1 MSRENSTP
9 TPARPPREGRGKTAK
24 RLRANAGLRQIIADF
39 YADGHKAKAEGRP
52 VGWIP
57 PMNGLIELFYAM
69 DIHPIFPENWA
80 PICAAIGTNSQN
92 FEFAAQRGYSSD
104 LCGYFRN
111 NIGYALDG
119 IDEENQ
125 PLGGLPEPDFLISFG
140 AGCIPTMKTFQVLC
154 DHFDVPVFRADLPQ
168 VALEDIGEHHI
179 RYGVTQIE
187 RLIGFLEDLT
197 GRKLDMDRLSEAVA
211 YTDEACRI
219 WDDIM
224 ETRKAVPAPFSA
236 AEIGI
241 MFVMVTRHGTRVAVD
256 FLRDVLEEVRGKVER
271 GEGVIPN
278 ERIRL
283 FWDNIPLWYNM
294 RLFNYFEKWGAV
306 VVAETYSSAW
316 TMRMDPEKP
325 LESIAYKSLVSY
337 PLVSCVSLNKRI
349 ELVKKAVRDY
359 HVDGAVLHSN
369 MSCKPISMGQ
379 MDIQR
384 VLHDELSIPSIMFD
398 GDHMDGDKFSLA
410 QFQTRVDAFME
421 LLLDRA

>member
-1 MSRENSTP
+1 MTE
-9 TPARPPREGRGKTAK
+9 EKKTRK
-24 RLRANAGLRQIIADF
+24 RLQANTALREIIAEF
-39 YADGHKAKAEGRP
+39 YADGHRAKAEGRP

-69 DIHPIFPENWA
+69 DVHPIFPENWA
-80 PICAAIGTNSQN
+80 PLCAAMGTNAAN
-92 FEFAAQRGYSSD
+92 FSFAERRGYSPD

-119 IDEENQ
+119 ISEENQ

-140 AGCIPTMKTFQVLC
+140 AGCVPTMKTFQVLC
-154 DHFDVPVFRADLPQ
+154 DRFDVPVLRADLPQ
-168 VALEDIGEHHI
+168 VAMEDIREHHI
-179 RYGVTQIE
+179 EYGVTQMK
-187 RLIGFLEDLT
+187 RLIAFLEGLT
-197 GRKLDMDRLSEAVA
+197 GKKLDMDRLSQAVA

-219 WDDIM
+219 WDEIM
-224 ETRKAVPAPFSA
+224 ETRRNVPAPFSA

-256 FLRDVLEEVRGKVER
+256 FLNDVLSEVRGKVER

-294 RLFNYFEKWGAV
+294 KLFNYFEKWDAV
-306 VVAETYSSAW
+306 VVAETYTSAW

-325 LESIAYKSLVSY
+325 LESIAYKTLVSY

-349 ELVKKAVRDY
+349 ELIRNAVRDY
-359 HVDGAVLHSN
+359 RIDGAVLHSN

-384 VLHDELSIPSIMFD
+384 VLRDELDVPSVMFD
-398 GDHMDGDKFSLA
+398 GDHMDGGKFSMA
-410 QFQTRVDAFME
+410 QFQTRIDAFME
-421 LLLDRA
+421 MLLARS